1 MLTIFS
7 RYRVHQMQAIAYLLL
22 ARMAGKRC
30 FGYAIIKARLQG
42 KSGLEFG
49 GPSSIFSA
57 NHLVP
62 LYNIVSAIDTCNFA
76 QQTIWSSQEDRLR
89 FGPSLRKQLI
99 AEACEASLIASDCY
113 DFVAA
118 SHVLEHV
125 ANPLR
130 ALQEWKRLVKPS
142 GTILLLVPH
151 KAGMFDHRRRF
162 TTFDHIKKDFES
174 NVAET
179 DLTHLQEILELHDLE
194 LDPPSGS
201 AAQFRERCSRNL
213 SNRAMHHHVFSP
225 ELLIEM
231 FSFLG
236 MRILNI
242 AVERPY
248 HTIVHAE
255 KANQTE
261 TARVHLENAA
271 FLDPEAGWLKQNPFR
286 SGSKARLVEGSRE

>member
-1 MLTIFS
+1 
-7 RYRVHQMQAIAYLLL
+7 MQAVAYLGL

-30 FGYAIIKARLQG
+30 FGYATIKARLQG

-49 GPSSIFSA
+49 GPSSIFLA
-57 NHLVP
+57 NRLVP
-62 LYNIVSAIDTCNFA
+62 LYNIASAIDTCNFA
-76 QQTIWSSQEDRLR
+76 PQTIWSSQDERPR
-89 FGPSLRKQLI
+89 FGRSLGKQLI
-99 AEACEASLIASDCY
+99 AEACDASPIASGCY

-142 GTILLLVPH
+142 GTILVLVPH

-162 TTFDHIKKDFES
+162 TTFDHIKQDFEA
-174 NVAET
+174 NVPES

-194 LDPPSGS
+194 LDPPAGS
-201 AAQFRERCSRNL
+201 AEQFRERCLRNL

-236 MRILNI
+236 MRVLNI

-255 KANQTE
+255 KAKPTE
-261 TARVHLENAA
+261 AAMVHLENAA
-271 FLDPEAGWLKQNPFR
+271 FLAPEAGWVKHNPFR
-286 SGSKARLVEGSRE
+286 SGSKARLVEGREREIKQTQL